1 MGEEGES
8 DAIADSESGGTC
20 VWGTGDA
27 RGEPDHPNNWVDPG
41 EGQDWVEE
49 FGLQFGSI
57 LYAAGGLISRGAPKG
72 QKGPTESI

>member
-20 VWGTGDA
+20 LWGPDEAG
-27 RGEPDHPNNWVDPG
+27 GGPDHPNDWVDSGGG
-41 EGQDWVEE
+41 EDRVEE

-57 LYAAGGLISRGAPKG
+57 MCVAGGIVLRGAPKG
-72 QKGPTESI
+72 QKGPIGSI